1 MSKENVEVVR
11 AAIEATMRRPIPDWK
26 TMNALFHPDHE
37 FLPRD
42 VGLVGGG
49 VRGAEGYREWLTNL
63 SETMEWEV
71 VKVAEV
77 TEFDHERVLAVVPT
91 KFRGRQSGA
100 ETEQRIA
107 AVVTVREG
115 KVVRTELFQSP
126 EHAREAAGLRE

>member
-1 MSKENVEVVR
+1 
-11 AAIEATMRRPIPDWK
+11 
-26 TMNALFHPDHE
+26 MNALFHPDHE

-49 VRGAEGYREWLTNL
+49 VRGAQGYREWLTSI

-71 VKVAEV
+71 TLAGV
-77 TEFDHERVLAVVPT
+77 TEIDHERVLAVMPT

-126 EHAREAAGLRE
+126 KQALEAAGLSE

>member
-1 MSKENVEVVR
+1 MSEENVEIVR
-11 AAIEATMRRPIPDWK
+11 AAIEATIRRPKPDWE

-37 FLPRD
+37 FLGRD
-42 VGLVGGG
+42 AGLEGGRG
-49 VRGAEGYREWLTNL
+49 HRGAEGYRAWLTSI
-63 SETMEWEV
+63 SETLEWEV
-71 VKVAEV
+71 KLAEV
-77 TEFDHERVLAVVPT
+77 TEIDHERVLAVTPT

-126 EHAREAAGLRE
+126 EQALEAAGQS